1 MITFS
6 NEFESQFEKFP
17 KQILK
22 KPLLGPNGEETGVF
36 GLFDEKGNFIGRS
49 SVTDRYIPHQFSEH
63 VRPIIKS
70 VLGLPGFKN
79 AKLEANWKEGHYI
92 RIRPDDDYRREV
104 FKGDS
109 IWPQLDLWFGLGG
122 LPARGRLP
130 MKRDA
135 CDNLMM
141 PRNSSE
147 INFSIKHTKSLET
160 RVAAIQD
167 QFNAIVANWDAVV
180 EHCKEMH
187 AKRINLKDLLAEMFP
202 APQGDSKRATTNHN
216 DKINAIWSRVMRES
230 HKLNLESPSLATN
243 PYTTGWMAYNA
254 IQGYRQHTASRKG
267 ERGMSHDRKEFERSV
282 SVLDDSTVQRAESL
296 ILSM

>member
-1 MITFS
+1 MTTLPI
-6 NEFESQFEKFP
+6 NIEAQFEKFP
-17 KQILK
+17 KQIIKRRLF
-22 KPLLGPNGEETGVF
+22 GPYGEETGVY
-36 GLFDEKGNFIGRS
+36 GLFDENRNFIGRS
-49 SVTDRYIPHQFSEH
+49 SVTERYVPHQLEH
-63 VRPIIKS
+63 IRPIVES
-70 VLGLPGFKN
+70 VLGLPGFEDPKVTAEWKN
-79 AKLEANWKEGHYI
+79 GHYV
-92 RIRPDDDYRREV
+92 RIQPSDAYRREV

-135 CDNLMM
+135 CSNLMM
-141 PRNSSE
+141 VRNSSE

-160 RVAAIQD
+160 RIATIQD
-167 QFNAIVANWDAVV
+167 QFYNIVANWDAVV
-180 EHCKEMH
+180 DHCKAMH

-202 APQGDSKRATTNHN
+202 APQGDAKRAVTNHN
-216 DKINAIWSRVMRES
+216 DKINAIWSRVMQES
-230 HKLNLESPSLATN
+230 HKLNLESPSLAN
-243 PYTTGWMAYNA
+243 PITTGWMAYNA

-267 ERGMSHDRKEFERSV
+267 EKGMSQERKDFERSV

>member
-1 MITFS
+1 MTVLPAQ
-6 NEFESQFEKFP
+6 FEAQFEKFP

-22 KPLLGPNGEETGVF
+22 KPLLGPNGEATGVF

-135 CDNLMM
+135 CDNLQMV
-141 PRNSSE
+141 RNSSE
-147 INFSIKHTKSLET
+147 ISFSIKHTKSLET
-160 RVAAIQD
+160 RVARIQD
-167 QFNAIVANWDAVV
+167 QFHAIVANWDSVV
-180 EHCKEMH
+180 DHCREMH

-202 APQGDSKRATTNHN
+202 APQGDAKRAVTNHN
-216 DKINAIWSRVMRES
+216 DKLNAIWSRITRES
-230 HKLNLESPSLATN
+230 YKLNLETPSLAS
-243 PYTTGWMAYNA
+243 PMTTGWMAYNA

-267 ERGMSHDRKEFERSV
+267 ERGMSQDRKEFERSV

>member
-1 MITFS
+1 MTVLPIAI
-6 NEFESQFEKFP
+6 EAQLEKFP
-17 KQILK
+17 KHITKRQLF
-22 KPLLGPNGEETGVF
+22 GPSGEETGVY
-36 GLFDEKGNFIGRS
+36 GLFDEHNRFVGRG
-49 SVTDRYIPHQFSEH
+49 SVTDRYVQHQLH
-63 VRPIIKS
+63 HIRPIIGS
-70 VLGLPGFKN
+70 VLGLPGFRN
-79 AKLEANWKEGHYI
+79 PIVEARWKEGHYI
-92 RIRPDDDYRREV
+92 RIRPDDDYRREI

-160 RVAAIQD
+160 RVARIQD
-167 QFNAIVANWDAVV
+167 QFHTIVANWDSVV
-180 EHCKEMH
+180 DHCREMH

-202 APQGDSKRATTNHN
+202 EPNGDSKRATTNHN
-216 DKINAIWSRVMRES
+216 DKINAIWSRITRES
-230 HKLNLESPSLATN
+230 YKLNLETPTLASPM
-243 PYTTGWMAYNA
+243 TTGWMAYNA

-267 ERGMSHDRKEFERSV
+267 EKGMSRERKEFERSV
-282 SVLDDSTVQRAESL
+282 SVLDDSTVQRAEEL

>member
-1 MITFS
+1 MTVLPIAI
-6 NEFESQFEKFP
+6 EAQLEKFP
-17 KQILK
+17 KHITKRQLF
-22 KPLLGPNGEETGVF
+22 GPSGEETGVY
-36 GLFDEKGNFIGRS
+36 GLFDEHNRFVGRG
-49 SVTDRYIPHQFSEH
+49 SVTDRYVQHQLH
-63 VRPIIKS
+63 HIRPIIGS
-70 VLGLPGFKN
+70 VLGLPGFRN
-79 AKLEANWKEGHYI
+79 PIVEARWKEGHYI
-92 RIRPDDDYRREV
+92 RIRPDDDYRREI

-160 RVAAIQD
+160 RVARVQD
-167 QFNAIVANWDAVV
+167 QFHTIVANWDSVV
-180 EHCKEMH
+180 DHCREMH

-202 APQGDSKRATTNHN
+202 EPNGDSKRATTNHN
-216 DKINAIWSRVMRES
+216 DKINAIWSRITRES
-230 HKLNLESPSLATN
+230 YKLNLETPTLASPM
-243 PYTTGWMAYNA
+243 TTGWMAYNA

-267 ERGMSHDRKEFERSV
+267 EKGMSRERKEFERSV
-282 SVLDDSTVQRAESL
+282 SVLDDSTVQRAEEL

>member
-6 NEFESQFEKFP
+6 NEFEAQFEKFP
-17 KQILK
+17 KQIIKRQLF
-22 KPLLGPNGEETGVF
+22 GPSGEETGVF
-36 GLFDEKGNFIGRS
+36 GLFDENGNFIGRS
-49 SVTDRYIPHQFSEH
+49 SVTDRYVAHQFDEH
-63 VRPIIKS
+63 VRPILHS
-70 VLGLPGFKN
+70 VLGLPGFEN
-79 AKLEANWKEGHYI
+79 ATLKAEWKEGHYVQI
-92 RIRPDDDYRREV
+92 KPSDDYRREV

-135 CDNLMM
+135 CDNLQMV
-141 PRNSSE
+141 RNSSE
-147 INFSIKHTKSLET
+147 ISFSIKHTKSLET
-160 RVAAIQD
+160 RVARIQD
-167 QFNAIVANWDAVV
+167 QFHAIVANWDSVV
-180 EHCKEMH
+180 DHCREMH

-202 APQGDSKRATTNHN
+202 APQGDAKRAVTNHN
-216 DKINAIWSRVMRES
+216 DKINAIWARITRES
-230 HKLNLESPSLATN
+230 YKLNLETPSLAS
-243 PYTTGWMAYNA
+243 PMTTGWMAYNA

-267 ERGMSHDRKEFERSV
+267 ERGMSQDRKEFERSV